1 MGAWSSIV
9 KAFSNLF
16 KGGGGAVAG
25 GAASSAIAN
34 GGKVILTW
42 GNTIKVAVVG
52 GFTYLFLNGGASNVV
67 ATTLGIP
74 EGVAQVLIILVFVVL
89 LILALRYLVNYAR
102 DKVGLKKEYLQDPII
117 QRRGPSSPP
126 RGRDSGYGPGYGYD
140 GSCDGPGCYDGY
152 GRYDQ
157 RVPDSDWDNRRDHW
171 RNNGG
176 GGFR

>member
-1 MGAWSSIV
+1 MGAWSGIV

-16 KGGGGAVAG
+16 KGGGGAAAG
-25 GAASSAIAN
+25 GAAAEAVAT

-42 GNTIKVAVVG
+42 GNTVKVAVVG

-126 RGRDSGYGPGYGYD
+126 QGFGPGYGYD
-140 GSCDGPGCYDGY
+140 GSYGPGCHDGY
-152 GRYDQ
+152 GMYDQ
-157 RVPDSDWDNRRDHW
+157 RVPNSDWDNHSDHW
-171 RNNGG
+171 RNDGG
-176 GGFR
+176 RFR